1 MKKGIKIFFTFY
13 SAILLT
19 MLSLTGCGQNDNATS
34 QIEVSE
40 ENDNATSQIEESEKN
55 DNATSQT
62 EESEKNDNATSQTEE
77 SENNVAVEETYILT
91 FEADTIDGEPLTSDC
106 FAQSKLT
113 MINVWATYCNPC
125 LSEMPDLG
133 EIAASYD
140 TEEFQIIGIISDIS
154 KESGQEDIENAKELI
169 AQTEANYPHLLL
181 NESLYSNLVGAIDSV
196 PTTFFVNQKGEVL
209 GYIIGANSKETWEEV
224 INELLAENQ

>member
-34 QIEVSE
+34 QIEESE

-62 EESEKNDNATSQTEE
+62 EESEND
-77 SENNVAVEETYILT
+77 VAVEETYTLT

-140 TEEFQIIGIISDIS
+140 TEEFQIIGIISDVS

>member
-40 ENDNATSQIEESEKN
+40 ENDNATSQI
-55 DNATSQT
+55 